1 MSTRI
6 KAFLYLFILIAVCVA
21 LFFTYGYFKNN
32 RSIQDYSNEEY
43 KVSIKDKKFM
53 QLPTLTLAQL
63 EQKIKAKENMI
74 VYLAWI
80 YNCGDSRNF
89 QSNLFDDYL
98 NDGDLSNYDKFYVVN
113 LDKEAPDALDNHD
126 LREPITKAL
135 LIDTWTKD
143 PDVSP
148 MSLKAPQLI
157 QYQNG
162 KITNLVSW
170 TPVNSDDVTG
180 MQRSK
185 VDAFFEAVR
194 N

>member
-1 MSTRI
+1 MSNRI
-6 KAFLYLFILIAVCVA
+6 KAFLYLFGVIAVSVI
-21 LFFTYGYFKNN
+21 LFFVYSLFKDN
-32 RSIQDYSNEEY
+32 RSIHEFTNIEY
-43 KVSIKDKKFM
+43 KISIKDKKFM
-53 QLPTLTLAQL
+53 QLPTLTLEQL
-63 EQKIKAKENMI
+63 EQKIKNKENMI
-74 VYLAWI
+74 VYLGWL

-113 LDKEAPDALDNHD
+113 LDDEAPDALSNHD
-126 LREPITKAL
+126 LRKPITKAL

-157 QYQNG
+157 QYQDG
-162 KITNLVSW
+162 KIINLVSW
-170 TPVNSDDVTG
+170 TPASSDDVTG
-180 MQRSK
+180 IQRSK